1 MNNDIRIYIEYVI
14 EGEPPENLHIDSFH
28 SWDAYYNATFSPAI
42 WVTRFV
48 YSTPHTFKEVTRAYT
63 RA

>member
-1 MNNDIRIYIEYVI
+1 MNNDMRIYIEYVI
-14 EGEPPENLHIDSFH
+14 EGEPPENLHIDSFT
-28 SWDAYYNATFSPAI
+28 SWDEYYNATFSPAI

-48 YSTPHTFKEVTRAYT
+48 YSTPHKRKEVTRAYT

>member
-1 MNNDIRIYIEYVI
+1 MNNDMRIYIEYVI
-14 EGEPPENLHIDSFH
+14 EGEPPENLHIDSFR

>member
-1 MNNDIRIYIEYVI
+1 MNSDMRIYIEYVI
-14 EGEPPENLHIDSFH
+14 DGEPPENLHIDSFT
-28 SWDAYYNATFSPAI
+28 SWDEYYNATFSPAI

-48 YSTPHTFKEVTRAYT
+48 YSTPHKRKEVARAYT